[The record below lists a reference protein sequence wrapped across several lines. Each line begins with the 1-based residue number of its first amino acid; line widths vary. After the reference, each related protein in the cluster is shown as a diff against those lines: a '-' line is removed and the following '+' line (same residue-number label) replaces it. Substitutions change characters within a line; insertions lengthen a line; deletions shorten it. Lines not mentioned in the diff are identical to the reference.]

1 MKKRSLWKTGA
12 HVGGVFE
19 LFGALKEFSES
30 FLFDGLKAVLHRKR
44 TIISYAR

>member
-1 MKKRSLWKTGA
+1 MKKISLWKTGA

-30 FLFDGLKAVLHRKR
+30 FLFGWTKR
-44 TIISYAR
+44 GAPQEEGYY